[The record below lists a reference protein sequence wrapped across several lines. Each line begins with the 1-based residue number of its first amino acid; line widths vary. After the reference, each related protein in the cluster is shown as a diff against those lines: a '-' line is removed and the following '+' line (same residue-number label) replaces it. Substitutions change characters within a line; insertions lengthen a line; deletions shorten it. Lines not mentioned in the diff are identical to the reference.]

1 MVQKTYGDP
10 IGFYYRIQSGDDD
23 KLKKQVNRYVT
34 SRGTCQYA
42 HTSALDNIGNWV
54 QQDPLTYCSTEWY
67 ELIGRMAHKYHTFM
81 DDALL
86 LADLYYARSTID
98 LAVVYAKKVLKVVR
112 ALKRRDVKAI
122 KYYFSKHNSD
132 YGRERTGKRKYHR
145 ALTEV
150 PEAWLT
156 MSFVVNPL
164 RGTIKNFCEVI
175 NNPLMWRKVDLYA
188 GKIPFKREL
197 NHGYWGNIR
206 HEEGVLTG
214 YGHGFVRFK
223 NPNEHF
229 VERLG
234 LTDLIGTVWDIVP
247 WSWALEYFFKVS
259 EYWESLNPRYNNFE
273 WTNLYYGIK
282 MRRNTVL
289 EFNQTWYPGWLA
301 NHYSGTSY
309 HRFPGAPTGASP
321 RLQFDLNLD
330 QIANLLSAIALT
342 FSRKFNVTKLG

>member
-1 MVQKTYGDP
+1 M
-10 IGFYYRIQSGDDD
+10 
-23 KLKKQVNRYVT
+23 
-34 SRGTCQYA
+34 
-42 HTSALDNIGNWV
+42 
-54 QQDPLTYCSTEWY
+54 
-67 ELIGRMAHKYHTFM
+67 
-81 DDALL
+81 
-86 LADLYYARSTID
+86 
-98 LAVVYAKKVLKVVR
+98 
-112 ALKRRDVKAI
+112 
-122 KYYFSKHNSD
+122 SD
-132 YGRERTGKRKYHR
+132 
-145 ALTEV
+145 
-150 PEAWLT
+150 
-156 MSFVVNPL
+156 
-164 RGTIKNFCEVI
+164 I
-175 NNPLMWRKVDLYA
+175 
-188 GKIPFKREL
+188 IPFKREL
-197 NHGYWGNIR
+197 NHGYWDNIR

-214 YGHGFVRFK
+214 FGQGFVRFK